1 MKTIISK
8 KIVTGLL
15 SAAILING
23 SIGVYAAENNEAPP
37 QKANLSEMAKEI
49 SKQYDVNENEVL
61 SALKE
66 ERSLDDIYYAAIFAK
81 VSGKSFRQ
89 VFAMKSDWFDVMK
102 ALGITREKYEDAVL
116 ELMVKDIAERS
127 DVSEAEVKKLL
138 ENNYHPRDIR
148 IAGRLAKA
156 SGKKVQSVLDMKK
169 INQRWIDVA
178 EELKVDKSLVRPRT
192 PVEEE
197 EDAETTDAET
207 TTK

>member
-1 MKTIISK
+1 MKFIRR
-8 KIVTGLL
+8 KIAMGLL

-23 SIGVYAAENNEAPP
+23 SISVYASEDNETPP
-37 QKANLSEMAKEI
+37 PKVNLSEMAKEI

-102 ALGITREKYEDAVL
+102 ALGITREKYEEAVL
-116 ELMVKDIAERS
+116 DLMVKDISERS
-127 DVSEAEVKKLL
+127 NVSEAEVKKLL
-138 ENNYHPRDIR
+138 DNNYHPRDIR

-156 SGKKVQSVLDMKK
+156 SGKKIQTVLDMKK

-178 EELKVDKSLVRPRT
+178 DELKVDKSLVRPRT

>member
-1 MKTIISK
+1 MKFIRK
-8 KIVTGLL
+8 KIVMGLL

-23 SIGVYAAENNEAPP
+23 SISVYAAEDNEASPP
-37 QKANLSEMAKEI
+37 KVNLSEMAKEI

-102 ALGITREKYEDAVL
+102 VLGITREKYEDAVL

-127 DVSEAEVKKLL
+127 NVSEAEVKKLL
-138 ENNYHPRDIR
+138 DNNYHPRDIR

-156 SGKKVQSVLDMKK
+156 SGKKIQTVLDMKK

-178 EELKVDKSLVRPRT
+178 DELKVDKSLVRPRT

-197 EDAETTDAET
+197 EDAETTD
-207 TTK
+207 K